1 MRKSAFLLAA
11 TLLPFVPTSAL
22 TASDEAPAAQPLPRT
37 GVVVPTSENASGSRE
52 PIQLEELQRRVR
64 NGDLEAHVAMA
75 RLCLEARP
83 PRTEEGVHWLRKAAE
98 RDYAHAQRLYAWRLL
113 ELRGKDAADE
123 AMIWLARAADQGD
136 AQSQYDLGLILY
148 KGKLVP
154 RDDATAVQWILLA
167 TDSGHS
173 EARRLLK
180 EMELLLSPKGLA
192 EARKRNDA
200 FKTALREAA
209 TGEDN

>member
-1 MRKSAFLLAA
+1 MSKNASLLAA
-11 TLLPFVPTSAL
+11 VLLPFVPTSAL
-22 TASDEAPAAQPLPRT
+22 TASDETPAAQPLPRI
-37 GVVVPTSENASGSRE
+37 GVVVLPSEDASRSRE
-52 PIQLEELQRRVR
+52 PSRLEELQRRVR

-167 TDSGHS
+167 ADSGHS
-173 EARRLLK
+173 EARQLLK
-180 EMELLLSPKGLA
+180 EMELVLSPDHLA
-192 EARKRNDA
+192 EARKRAHA
-200 FKTALREAA
+200 FKLAPRAVA